1 MIIFGFFVQV
11 SISDE
16 HKKLS
21 SGKYEVRLYDEE
33 GYSMLRK
40 AQRSGESVDSV
51 KPVTSITFNH
61 PVSNPLRK
69 RNTMKNH
76 CYYQFH
82 TTRHQHELKEN
93 LIIWFNSG
101 KGENVS
107 ILFVYFHKKITST
120 CNKMMMILMIIDH
133 NENMLYSF

>member
-1 MIIFGFFVQV
+1 MIKFGFFIQV
-11 SISDE
+11 SISDD

-40 AQRSGESVDSV
+40 AQRSGESVDAV

-69 RNTMKNH
+69 RTTVITMFIPPSQH
-76 CYYQFH
+76 L
-82 TTRHQHELKEN
+82 HELKEN
-93 LIIWFNSG
+93 LIIWFNCG
-101 KGENVS
+101 KGENES
-107 ILFVYFHKKITST
+107 ILFVYFHKEITCT
-120 CNKMMMILMIIDH
+120 DFNDH
-133 NENMLYSF
+133 

>member
-1 MIIFGFFVQV
+1 MDFFVQV
-11 SISDE
+11 SISDD

-40 AQRSGESVDSV
+40 AQRSGESVDAV

-69 RNTMKNH
+69 R
-76 CYYQFH
+76 
-82 TTRHQHELKEN
+82 TTVITIFIPPSQHLHELKEN
-93 LIIWFNSG
+93 LIIWFNLG
-101 KGENVS
+101 KGRMNQS
-107 ILFVYFHKKITST
+107 FLFIFIRKLHVL
-120 CNKMMMILMIIDH
+120 ILMIIDH
-133 NENMLYSF
+133 NENMLFSF

>member
-1 MIIFGFFVQV
+1 MYTSLISLMYSFQNEKMINDKILVFFVKV

-40 AQRSGESVDSV
+40 AQRSGESVDAV

-61 PVSNPLRK
+61 PVSNPQIK
-69 RNTMKNH
+69 RNTAKYC
-76 CYYQFH
+76 CYYHFH
-82 TTRHQHELKEN
+82 PTILILNELKEN
-93 LIIWFNSG
+93 LIIFFYLQWG
-101 KGENVS
+101 RGES
-107 ILFVYFHKKITST
+107 IILFIFIRK
-120 CNKMMMILMIIDH
+120 L
-133 NENMLYSF
+133 LL

>member
-1 MIIFGFFVQV
+1 MIKFGFFIQV
-11 SISDE
+11 SISDD

-40 AQRSGESVDSV
+40 AQRSGESVDAV

-69 RNTMKNH
+69 R
-76 CYYQFH
+76 
-82 TTRHQHELKEN
+82 TTVITIFIPPSQHVHELKEN
-93 LIIWFNSG
+93 LIIWFNCG
-101 KGENVS
+101 KGENES
-107 ILFVYFHKKITST
+107 ILIVYFHKEITCT
-120 CNKMMMILMIIDH
+120 EFND
-133 NENMLYSF
+133 Y

>member
-1 MIIFGFFVQV
+1 MINDKILVFFVKV

-40 AQRSGESVDSV
+40 AQRSGESVDAV

-61 PVSNPLRK
+61 PVSNP
-69 RNTMKNH
+69 
-76 CYYQFH
+76 
-82 TTRHQHELKEN
+82 
-93 LIIWFNSG
+93 
-101 KGENVS
+101 
-107 ILFVYFHKKITST
+107 
-120 CNKMMMILMIIDH
+120 
-133 NENMLYSF
+133 